1 MFMHNRKDE
10 ASRMELT
17 RGVLFVLEGIDGT
30 GKTTQARMLMDKLIT
45 LGYDAVYLDYPG
57 PNADG

>member
-30 GKTTQARMLMDKLIT
+30 G
-45 LGYDAVYLDYPG
+45 
-57 PNADG
+57 ADG